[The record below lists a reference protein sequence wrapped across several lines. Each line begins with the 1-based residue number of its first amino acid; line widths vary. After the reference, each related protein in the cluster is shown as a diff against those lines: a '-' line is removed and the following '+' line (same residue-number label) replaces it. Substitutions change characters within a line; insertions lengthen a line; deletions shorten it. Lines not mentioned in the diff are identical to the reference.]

1 MVREE
6 YVDEVVVVHHQ
17 DPYYHSSGPDVN
29 IVIQSDTH
37 YHGGNDVV
45 YDTGYEVSGHY
56 EDHGVNDGYDDGVD
70 GGYDDGVDGG
80 YDDGVAGGYDDGS
93 YSD

>member
-1 MVREE
+1 M
-6 YVDEVVVVHHQ
+6 VVHHQ

-56 EDHGVNDGYDDGVD
+56 EDHHDAHD
-70 GGYDDGVDGG
+70 GYDDGVDGG